1 MPCQLCSQEL
11 LASKLVLLIV
21 VLQISSTVYKF
32 TVQFHPLQ
40 TAMENSSPSMKHWSS
55 FQMVPVLNA
64 RFVGKFSATLV
75 TAGSISRIF
84 TIQDRWSAQYAKRF
98 VVVLRSLEITLLIHT
113 RFVRKMWSR
122 SMERCLIRY
131 MYWFCSLNVTFECH
145 SSTCSIKKF
154 RKHLPDT
161 QDSWGEKC
169 CWKIWTFY
177 ELDLNIKVRD

>member
-11 LASKLVLLIV
+11 LASKLVLLNV
-21 VLQISSTVYKF
+21 VLQISSTLIKF

-98 VVVLRSLEITLLIHT
+98 VVVLRSLEIILLIRI
-113 RFVRKMWSR
+113 RFIMRKMWSR
-122 SMERCLIRY
+122 SMGKCLINCSGFPHY
-131 MYWFCSLNVTFECH
+131 MPYFGGFLILLHQIAFLPQASHLSETHWSNFLTVAQLNALLAKKYSL
-145 SSTCSIKKF
+145 
-154 RKHLPDT
+154 P
-161 QDSWGEKC
+161 
-169 CWKIWTFY
+169 
-177 ELDLNIKVRD
+177 